1 MNSLHSASEDIASQA
16 KSGPLP
22 FQGNIESL
30 QYVVAMVDRHFLVLL
45 VIIMFVCARIC
56 VCVGARGALPNGR
69 MKTLDRLI
77 ILDLPP
83 KSMLVLPAVS
93 SSQFFCWSQYLGAD
107 T

>member
-45 VIIMFVCARIC
+45 VIIMFVC
-56 VCVGARGALPNGR
+56 VCASAFVWVRGVRFLMDG
-69 MKTLDRLI
+69 
-77 ILDLPP
+77 
-83 KSMLVLPAVS
+83 
-93 SSQFFCWSQYLGAD
+93 
-107 T
+107 